1 MSELS
6 PINITK
12 DLDQL
17 QHHIAY
23 DQIQKIVREKNFGLI
38 HKEWA
43 DHASTFLTSIR
54 YAPVVISDDKDNA
67 SALFKQLD
75 DIVCRL
81 TKIAN
86 YCFNIKSPYH
96 KLIDAVLSEA
106 YWHTLGPRC
115 NLKFADHH
123 YRRSERNPK
132 RASPE
137 ELLDGEYMEEFILAE
152 RYLDGVGVE
161 VNPEKSNSIFCL
173 VLKDFE
179 YEDLG
184 LEGRRLY
191 TRLLYDDDLDESTA
205 ELQDLWGLGYLAS
218 MRDLLA
224 LSEKKPSGAS
234 VEQDTIDQKSSGHV
248 ELPNSDVDDAGQRTR
263 EEQLKETLESLN
275 NMIGL
280 ASVKAQVKRLISFE
294 KIQVLR
300 RESGLAATGGTSR
313 HMVLTGNPG
322 TGKTTV
328 ARILAK
334 LLYLIGV
341 LKKDIFVETDRSS
354 LVGGYLGQTALKTTE
369 VIQSALGG
377 VLFIDEAYSLSG
389 DDDMYG
395 MEAIN
400 TLLKAME
407 DHRADLVVIAAGYT
421 AQMEEF
427 LESNPGLR
435 SRFKETIHFE
445 DYSVSDMTAILSEIS
460 RAESYLFDRD
470 AADLAALVF
479 QELQGTKL
487 GAGNGRFV
495 RTFYENCKDHQHER
509 LAALHAQ
516 GSVIST
522 ESLKTVTASDAALT
536 AKGFGIDPNSIV
548 AQHKLL
554 APREVAE
561 HDRLRE
567 ITAVGIKHDQLENFT

>member
-1 MSELS
+1 MSERS

-12 DLDQL
+12 LLGQL
-17 QHHIAY
+17 QHHDAY
-23 DQIQKIVREKNFGLI
+23 DEIQRIGRQNVFGAI
-38 HKEWA
+38 HLEWA
-43 DHASTFLTSIR
+43 DRASTLLTSIR
-54 YAPVVISDDKDNA
+54 YAPVALPEDGKKV
-67 SALFKQLD
+67 SALFSQLD
-75 DIVCRL
+75 EIVSRL

-86 YCFNIKSPYH
+86 HCF
-96 KLIDAVLSEA
+96 KLKVARYRTLDSLLSEA
-106 YWHTLGPRC
+106 YWHSLGPLC
-115 NLKFADHH
+115 DLKMADHH
-123 YRRSERNPK
+123 FKRSERDPE
-132 RASPE
+132 RASSE
-137 ELLDGEYMEEFILAE
+137 ELREGAYMRQLILAE
-152 RYLDGVGVE
+152 RYLDGVGVAQDTDE
-161 VNPEKSNSIFCL
+161 AEALYASVCDDFDDEK
-173 VLKDFE
+173 
-179 YEDLG
+179 LG
-184 LEGRRLY
+184 AEGRRIQARILS
-191 TRLLYDDDLDESTA
+191 TDGAEWATSELENLWDE
-205 ELQDLWGLGYLAS
+205 GYLSA
-218 MRDLLA
+218 LPHLVA
-224 LSEKKPSGAS
+224 LSQLESENPSAESGTS
-234 VEQDTIDQKSSGHV
+234 EDGDETVDPGVE
-248 ELPNSDVDDAGQRTR
+248 PDA
-263 EEQLKETLESLN
+263 EPSIEAQLKTELERLN

-280 ASVKAQVKRLISFE
+280 TLVKAQVERLISVE
-294 KIQVLR
+294 QIQRLR
-300 RESGLAATGGTSR
+300 RERGLVASGGSAR

-341 LKKDIFVETDRSS
+341 LKKDIFVETDRSG
-354 LVGGYLGQTALKTTE
+354 LVGGYLGQTAIKTNE

-389 DDDMYG
+389 DDDQFG

-460 RAESYLFDRD
+460 RAENYLFETD
-470 AADLAALVF
+470 AAGLAALVF
-479 QELQGTKL
+479 QELQGTKN

-495 RTFYENCKDHQHER
+495 RTFYENCKDHQSER

-516 GSVIST
+516 GAVIST
-522 ESLKTVTASDAALT
+522 ESLRIVTVSDAALA
-536 AKGFGIDPNSIV
+536 AKGFGIDPKSIV
-548 AQHKLL
+548 AQHKTL

-567 ITAVGIKHDQLENFT
+567 ITAVGIKQYQLEKLK